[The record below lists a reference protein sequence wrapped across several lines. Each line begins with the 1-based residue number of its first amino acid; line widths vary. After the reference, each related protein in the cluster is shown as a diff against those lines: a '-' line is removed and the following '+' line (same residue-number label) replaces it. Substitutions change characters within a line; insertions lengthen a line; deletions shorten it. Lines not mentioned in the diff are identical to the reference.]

1 MAKPHSA
8 DSESLVAAITLGSNS
23 FNMLIART
31 GTPVPTIIAKHKRKA
46 RLARGLAL
54 NGHIGDS
61 AMAEGLA
68 CLAWFGELLVQYQP
82 ARVAVLATAALRQA
96 DNAADFIARG
106 EPLLGYPI
114 EVISGEREAT
124 LIYQGMRAATEVS
137 GTVMVLDIGGASTEL
152 VVGDEQGMAFKH
164 SFELGCVTTMQGPLK
179 AGLGAESL
187 ARVRATV
194 EQALAPFTDVLA
206 PYHGIPALGV
216 SGTVRSL
223 FELFEARGTPLE
235 AITPIELSDITEEL
249 LSLGHNA
256 LPGLDPERV
265 PTFAAGVALLSGFMA
280 NLQMPRLE
288 LGGGALR
295 EGVLV
300 ELARELAENRGTCAE

>member
-1 MAKPHSA
+1 MAKPHANNS
-8 DSESLVAAITLGSNS
+8 DTLVAAITLGSNS

-31 GTPVPTIIAKHKRKA
+31 GSPVPTIIAKHKRKA

-61 AMAEGLA
+61 AMTEGLE
-68 CLAWFGELLVQYQP
+68 CLAWFGELLQQYQP
-82 ARVAVLATAALRQA
+82 AKVAVLATAALRQA
-96 DNAADFIARG
+96 DNAADFIAQG
-106 EPLLGYPI
+106 EPLLGHPI

-124 LIYQGMRAATEVS
+124 LIYQGMRAATAVS

-164 SFELGCVTTMQGPLK
+164 SFELGCVTTMQGPL
-179 AGLGAESL
+179 ANGISADGFAAVQE
-187 ARVRATV
+187 TV
-194 EQALAPFTDVLA
+194 EQALAPFADALT
-206 PYHGIPALGV
+206 PYHGLPALGV

-223 FELFEARGTPLE
+223 FELFETRGVPLE
-235 AITPIELSDITEEL
+235 AITPIELSEITQEL
-249 LSLGHNA
+249 QSLGHNA
-256 LPGLDPERV
+256 LPGLDAERV
-265 PTFAAGVALLSGFMA
+265 PTFAAGVALLTGFMDC
-280 NLQMPRLE
+280 LQLPRLE

-300 ELARELAENRGTCAE
+300 ELAKELAEEQN